1 MWFKNLTIFTLD
13 QQWSLTP
20 AALEEFLASKP
31 LINCSALGLNS
42 YGWIPPGNTPQLVEA
57 IDNHLLIALGC
68 EEKLLP
74 ASVVRDRSND
84 MANEWFQ
91 NHGIKP
97 GRQLLRDFKE
107 RAISELLP
115 RALTRKRLTMGWI
128 DPTRQ
133 RIVVDSASAARSEL
147 LVEHLR
153 EALGSLQVA
162 SLKPS
167 RSSRDTMTNW
177 LRTRSLPESFSLDD
191 ACELSAVNE
200 PGSLIRYRHYT
211 PSMAQLREQLD
222 QGFQVSQLA
231 LIWRDR
237 IQLTVDSKLRIKR
250 VKFTQMHEERRDT
263 HQPSDDRGLEEE
275 LILMTSDFGRMID
288 DLIAAFNDETVHQ

>member
-1 MWFKNLTIFTLD
+1 MWFKNLTIFTFD

-42 YGWIPPGNTPQLVEA
+42 YGWIPPGNTLQLVEA
-57 IDNHLLIALGC
+57 VGSHMLVALGS

-74 ASVVRDRSND
+74 ASVVRDHSSD

-97 GRQLLRDFKE
+97 GRKLLRDFRE

-115 RALTRKRLTMGWI
+115 RALTRKRRTMGWI
-128 DPTRQ
+128 DPSRQ
-133 RIVVDSASAARSEL
+133 RLVVDSASATRSEL

-153 EALGSLQVA
+153 KALGSLQVVP
-162 SLKPS
+162 LKPS

-177 LRTRSLPESFSLDD
+177 LRTRSLPDSLSLDD

-200 PGSLIRYRHYT
+200 PGSQIRYRYYT

-231 LIWRDR
+231 LVWRDH
-237 IQLTVDSKLRIKR
+237 IQLTVDSKLHIKR
-250 VKFTQMHEERRDT
+250 VRFTQMHEERQNA
-263 HQPSDDRGLEEE
+263 HQPSDDRELEEE
-275 LILMTSDFGRMID
+275 LTLMTGDYGRMID
-288 DLIAAFNDETVHQ
+288 DLIRAFNGETVDQ